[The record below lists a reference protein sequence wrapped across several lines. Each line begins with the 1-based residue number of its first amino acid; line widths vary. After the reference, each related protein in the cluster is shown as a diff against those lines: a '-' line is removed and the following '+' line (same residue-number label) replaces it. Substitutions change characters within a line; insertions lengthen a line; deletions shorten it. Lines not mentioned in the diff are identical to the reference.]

1 MQSRI
6 NSYTIH
12 QRSEESREGHEV
24 NSEVA
29 VFILAKGNTM
39 FPFIVVSSR
48 VAEIRLSWKFS
59 TVLLF
64 CPNWVANIQI
74 YYEYLA
80 EWDEVSEGMS
90 CEWAS
95 RIQFVSIEH
104 NALKSLPRSMEEG
117 EEEINTVQVASFTL
131 AA

>member
-64 CPNWVANIQI
+64 CPNWVANIL
-74 YYEYLA
+74 EYLA